1 MVTDAPTIVEDTPL
15 RSRVDGLPQSRIRQ
29 GRCRGHFLGT
39 CCYPLGMV
47 MCRQGED
54 CRVDSEMVS
63 TQTLRE
69 HYGFWRWQVERA
81 SSSRLVGL
89 WAKIGSASLD
99 HAAKVSLA
107 NVAWALASFERSY
120 DILGEDI
127 VRAERARNEGVP
139 TPIAVLSG
147 PQAT

>member
-1 MVTDAPTIVEDTPL
+1 
-15 RSRVDGLPQSRIRQ
+15 
-29 GRCRGHFLGT
+29 
-39 CCYPLGMV
+39 
-47 MCRQGED
+47 
-54 CRVDSEMVS
+54 MVS

-81 SSSRLVGL
+81 SSNRLVGL
-89 WAKIGSASLD
+89 WTKIGSSSLD

-107 NVAWALASFERSY
+107 NIAWALAAFERSY

-139 TPIAVLSG
+139 TPMAVLSG
-147 PQAT
+147 PYPASFDYLIGMSLWMDLGDVLVAYRTIMDRFGHLRGTARSKNPPGP